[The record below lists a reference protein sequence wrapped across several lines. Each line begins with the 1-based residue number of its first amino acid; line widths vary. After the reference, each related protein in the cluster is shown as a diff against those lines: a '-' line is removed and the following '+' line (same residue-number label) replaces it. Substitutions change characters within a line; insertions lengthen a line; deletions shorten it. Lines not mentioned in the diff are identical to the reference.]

1 MNNNINAKEG
11 LGNPIQNKVLMFSY
25 SHQIILRVAL
35 FVALLPLGLPI
46 FSCTTGDNTLTELS
60 GFVESGDQPIHLSTI
75 TLYST
80 GTGEGPQVLGE
91 AQNDASGFFSI
102 SYRTPSDPNAV
113 LYLIADSPVINSP
126 QLNQVTNL
134 NFIRLATVLG
144 TPPVPSEI
152 VINERTTIA
161 TAYAMA
167 QFITPTGI
175 DGTVPGLQ
183 NAAATAHNLVD
194 PTNANIGSVLDSFPN
209 GASTSTRATFNALAN
224 MLASCV
230 RSDTNCDSL
239 FNLATP
245 PEGVSP
251 ANTLQAAVN
260 IAHFPWQ
267 NVMEL
272 FALSQEEIVYEPALT
287 SDAELNAWTLAL
299 RYDGN
304 GSELNGP
311 GNIAFDAAGNAWIVN
326 NYVFVLNPLDPEGKA
341 CGDTHLLRFTPTGED
356 FPGAPYQGG
365 GVYGAGYGVTLD
377 PDGNVWV
384 GNFGFQ
390 GTNCPLDFEELSQ
403 TVSEFAGDGTPIS
416 PDSQG
421 NEMGQ
426 DHGGFQGAG
435 NTIRQPQGTVSDRDG
450 NIWIA
455 NCSGKSVTQFPG
467 GNPDEA
473 FAISPV
479 DDMDNPLL
487 FKPFDI
493 AIDLKGNAWVTSNGN
508 HSIFAF
514 DPNGNLIYS
523 LTGTAARDAG
533 IFLPMGIAS
542 DSLGNIWVANSGITH
557 IACDGTDLPTMIEI
571 LAITLD
577 PDFDGRNASV
587 TMIQPDGAP
596 AEGTPFKGG
605 GLLVPWGIA
614 VDGNDNVWVA
624 NFQGRAVSE
633 ICGARPENCP
643 PGFKTGDP
651 ISPDG
656 GYFFN
661 GLVRNTGV
669 QIDPSGNVWLANNWE
684 IIAVPENP
692 GGHEMVVFIGL
703 AKPVQTP
710 LIGPPNK

>member
-1 MNNNINAKEG
+1 
-11 LGNPIQNKVLMFSY
+11 MFICQY
-25 SHQIILRVAL
+25 RIILRFAL
-35 FVALLPLGLPI
+35 LVALLPLGLPI
-46 FSCTTGDNTLTELS
+46 FSCSTGENTMR
-60 GFVESGDQPIHLSTI
+60 GFVRSGNEPIESSNVSLFV
-75 TLYST
+75 T
-80 GTGEGPQVLGE
+80 GTGEGPRLLGE
-91 AQNDASGFFSI
+91 ATTDSDGLFRITYS
-102 SYRTPSDPNAV
+102 TPTDPNSV
-113 LYLIADSPVINSP
+113 LYVTAGSALAALAQISQLASTDS
-126 QLNQVTNL
+126 
-134 NFIRLATVLG
+134 IRLAAVLG
-144 TPPVPSEI
+144 TQPVESEI
-152 VINERTTIA
+152 FINERTTIA
-161 TAYAMA
+161 AAYALA
-167 QFITPTGI
+167 QFFIPAGIKGTP
-175 DGTVPGLQ
+175 PGLQ
-183 NAAATAHNLVD
+183 NAAAISHNLVD
-194 PTNANIGSVLDSFPN
+194 VSNGGIGSKLATFPN
-209 GASTSTRATFNALAN
+209 GESTSTLATFNSLAN
-224 MLASCV
+224 LLAVCV
-230 RSDTNCDSL
+230 RSEADCPTL
-239 FNLATP
+239 FDLATP
-245 PEGVSP
+245 PGGASP
-251 ANTLQAAVN
+251 IDTFQAAVN

-267 NVMEL
+267 NVTEL
-272 FALSQEEIVYEPALT
+272 FALSQEEIVYQPALA

-326 NYVFVLNPLDPEGKA
+326 NYVFELNPLDPEGKA

-390 GTNCPLDFEELSQ
+390 GTNCSLDFEELSQ

-455 NCSGKSVTQFPG
+455 NCSGKSVTQFPE

-493 AIDLKGNAWVTSNGN
+493 AIDLNGNAWVTSNGN

-514 DPNGNLIYS
+514 DPNGNLIHS
-523 LTGTAARDAG
+523 LTETAASDAG

-542 DSLGNIWVANSGITH
+542 DSLGNIWVANSGITQ

-577 PDFDGRNASV
+577 PDFDGKNASV
-587 TMIQPDGAP
+587 TMIRPDGTP
-596 AEGTPFKGG
+596 AEGAPFKGG

-684 IIAVPENP
+684 IIAFPENP
-692 GGHEMVVFIGL
+692 GGHEIVVFIGL
-703 AKPVQTP
+703 AKPVQAP
-710 LIGPPNK
+710 LIGPPNQ

>member
-1 MNNNINAKEG
+1 
-11 LGNPIQNKVLMFSY
+11 MFRY
-25 SHQIILRVAL
+25 SHRIVLR
-35 FVALLPLGLPI
+35 FALLLVLPALVLPTL
-46 FSCTTGDNTLTELS
+46 SCNSGGNISTDLS
-60 GFVESGDQPIHLSTI
+60 GFVQSGDQPIDSSTV
-75 TLYST
+75 TLYVT
-80 GTGEGPQVLGE
+80 GTGQGPQMLG
-91 AQNDASGFFSI
+91 QSQSDATGFFSI
-102 SYRTPSDPNAV
+102 SYRRPSNSKAV
-113 LYLIADSPVINSP
+113 LYLTADSSLTNPSQP
-126 QLNQVTNL
+126 NQAPTSD
-134 NFIRLATVLG
+134 FIRMATVLG
-144 TPPVPSEI
+144 TPRVPSEI

-167 QFITPTGI
+167 QFFTSAGI

-183 NAAATAHNLVD
+183 NAAAIAQNLVD
-194 PTNANIGSVLDSFPN
+194 PTDGSIGAVLDTFPN

-224 MLASCV
+224 TLASCV
-230 RSDTNCDSL
+230 RSETSCDLL

-245 PEGVSP
+245 PGGDSP
-251 ANTLQAAVN
+251 ANTLEAAVN

-267 NVMEL
+267 NVKEL
-272 FALSQEEIVYEPALT
+272 FALSQEEIIYEPALV

-299 RYDGN
+299 RYQGN

-311 GNIAFDAAGNAWIVN
+311 GNIAFDADGNAWISN
-326 NYVFVLNPLDPEGKA
+326 NYIFQLDPLDPEGRV
-341 CGDTHLLRFTPTGED
+341 CGDDHVLRFTPTGED
-356 FPGAPYQGG
+356 ATHAPYQGG
-365 GVYGAGYGVTLD
+365 GLYGAAFGITLD
-377 PDGNVWV
+377 RDGNVWV

-390 GTNCPLDFEELSQ
+390 GTNCPLDSQELSQ
-403 TVSEFAGDGTPIS
+403 TVSEFAGGGTPIS

-455 NCSGKSVTQFPG
+455 NCGGKSVTQFPG

-479 DDMDNPLL
+479 DDMGNPLL
-487 FKPFDI
+487 FRPFDI
-493 AIDLKGNAWVTSNGN
+493 AIDLEGNAWVTSNGN
-508 HSIFAF
+508 DSIYAF
-514 DPNGNLIYS
+514 DPDGNLIRS
-523 LTGTAARDAG
+523 LTETAASNAG
-533 IFLPMGIAS
+533 IFLPMGIAG
-542 DSLGNIWVANSGITH
+542 DTLGNIWVANSGIIT
-557 IACDGTDLPTMIEI
+557 IACDGTDVPTLIEI

-577 PDFDGRNASV
+577 PEFQGKNASV
-587 TMIQPDGAP
+587 TMIQPDGVP
-596 AEGTPFKGG
+596 LGPFKGG
-605 GLLVPWGIA
+605 GLLIPWGVA

-643 PGFKTGDP
+643 PGFQTGDP

-669 QIDPSGNVWLANNWE
+669 QIDPSGNVWLTNNWE

-703 AKPVQTP
+703 AKPVKAP
-710 LIGPPNK
+710 LIGPPDN